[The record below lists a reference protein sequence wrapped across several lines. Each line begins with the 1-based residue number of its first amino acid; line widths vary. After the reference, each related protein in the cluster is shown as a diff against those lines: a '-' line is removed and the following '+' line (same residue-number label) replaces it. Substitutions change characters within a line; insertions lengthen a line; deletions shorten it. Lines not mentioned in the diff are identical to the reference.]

1 MVTILHTVTLRIYIK
16 CNKKNEYS
24 CVEINP
30 VIITC
35 NNKKNIQ
42 FWCEIKASAAG
53 IIVGDAF
60 IIFFWLDVF
69 HVVSSVCTVVN
80 YLSGKRT
87 KTAPVAYL
95 LWAAVL

>member
-16 CNKKNEYS
+16 CNKKKYEYS
-24 CVEINP
+24 CV
-30 VIITC
+30 
-35 NNKKNIQ
+35 
-42 FWCEIKASAAG
+42 ASAG
-53 IIVGDAF
+53 IIVGDKGNSDAF

-69 HVVSSVCTVVN
+69 YVVSSVCTVVN

-87 KTAPVAYL
+87 KTTSIAYL

>member
-1 MVTILHTVTLRIYIK
+1 MNTVVLKLIQ
-16 CNKKNEYS
+16 S
-24 CVEINP
+24 LSP
-30 VIITC
+30 VII
-35 NNKKNIQ
+35 KKHFCQ

>member
-1 MVTILHTVTLRIYIK
+1 MNTVVLKLIQ
-16 CNKKNEYS
+16 S
-24 CVEINP
+24 LSP
-30 VIITC
+30 VII
-35 NNKKNIQ
+35 KNIQ